1 MNGAHEYA
9 GLFKSAQYGN
19 LYLLSPHHARGQTFQ
34 IFVVPEG
41 FQIKLGGINAPHGC
55 IEVYGI
61 LGGHPGWT
69 EFYGW
74 IHKGPWQ
81 QDFYKLVAERRAEI
95 EKLEQEKAEALAKWE
110 KGKSCNAI
118 GNLWRPI
125 MNAQTKPE
133 LFAPCFPLLNI
144 DLVKIEPARL
154 DVLVDQVAADLVG
167 LSNADTTS
175 TVNTHWIT
183 FMKMPDIESCIEVNQ

>member
-19 LYLLSPHHARGQTFQ
+19 LYLLSHHHARGQTFQ

-41 FQIKLGGINAPHGC
+41 VQVEPGRINAPHGC

-110 KGKSCNAI
+110 KEKKERVAMQLATYG
-118 GNLWRPI
+118 
-125 MNAQTKPE
+125 
-133 LFAPCFPLLNI
+133 
-144 DLVKIEPARL
+144 DL
-154 DVLVDQVAADLVG
+154 
-167 LSNADTTS
+167 S
-175 TVNTHWIT
+175 
-183 FMKMPDIESCIEVNQ
+183 

>member
-19 LYLLSPHHARGQTFQ
+19 LYLLSHHHARGQTFQ

-41 FQIKLGGINAPHGC
+41 VQVELGGINAPHGG

-69 EFYGW
+69 ELYGW

-81 QDFYKLVAERRAEI
+81 QDFYKPVAECRAEI
-95 EKLEQEKAEALAKWE
+95 EKLEQEKAEALAKRE
-110 KGKSCNAI
+110 KEKKRKREKEKKRKREKEKKRKREKEKELQCNWQ
-118 GNLWRPI
+118 LMETYHER
-125 MNAQTKPE
+125 
-133 LFAPCFPLLNI
+133 
-144 DLVKIEPARL
+144 
-154 DVLVDQVAADLVG
+154 
-167 LSNADTTS
+167 SN
-175 TVNTHWIT
+175 
-183 FMKMPDIESCIEVNQ
+183 